1 MIASSSKNAIS
12 SGQVLSQ
19 ENITMKFSIRS
30 LAFILAMALS
40 TVVQAEIYE
49 SKDSEGKPV
58 FTDTP
63 TAGAEKVVLPQ
74 ENIADAVEVPPAA
87 KALEAAAP
95 DTPASKEATGH
106 SDVVVVPDSRNER
119 LESEL
124 AADRP
129 HEVLEADKRYEVGD
143 NPSAEELERREQA
156 REGTYID
163 QEGNA
168 VRVEHKGHV
177 GR

>member
-1 MIASSSKNAIS
+1 M
-12 SGQVLSQ
+12 
-19 ENITMKFSIRS
+19 ENITMKLSITC
-30 LAFILAMALS
+30 LACILAMALS
-40 TVVQAEIYE
+40 MVVRAEIYE

-87 KALEAAAP
+87 KAIEAPAP
-95 DTPASKEATGH
+95 GISSTSKETAGH

-129 HEVLEADKRYEVGD
+129 HEVLEAEKPYEVGD

-156 REGTYID
+156 REGEYID
-163 QEGNA
+163 EEGNT
-168 VRVEHKGHV
+168 VRVEHRGHV

>member
-1 MIASSSKNAIS
+1 
-12 SGQVLSQ
+12 
-19 ENITMKFSIRS
+19 MKFSIRS

-40 TVVQAEIYE
+40 TLVRAEIYE

-63 TAGAEKVVLPQ
+63 TAGAEKVDLSQ

-95 DTPASKEATGH
+95 DTPSASKEATGH
-106 SDVVVVPDSRNER
+106 GDVVVVPDSRNER

-129 HEVLEADKRYEVGD
+129 HEVLEAEKPYEVGD

-156 REGTYID
+156 REGEYID
-163 QEGNA
+163 GDGNT
-168 VRVEHKGHV
+168 VRFEHRGHG